1 MLPITIEPMK
11 RKDISAVLRI
21 EQASFA
27 DPWTEGMFL
36 RDIRDNRLAHFLV
49 AKHKGEIVGYAG
61 LWLICDEVHLV
72 NLAVEPQS
80 RKQGIGR
87 ELLMAMLKIARDKG
101 AQKATLEV
109 RASNLKAQKF
119 YQHFGFRPIAVR
131 KRYYAHPKDDAVIM
145 CQDDLTNCGRCWSA

>member
-1 MLPITIEPMK
+1 MK
-11 RKDISAVLRI
+11 REDMPAVLRI

-27 DPWTEGMFL
+27 DPWTVGMFL

-49 AKHKGEIVGYAG
+49 AKHKGKIIGYAG
-61 LWLICDEVHLV
+61 LWLIGDEAHLV
-72 NLAVEPQS
+72 NLAVDLPY

-109 RASNLKAQKF
+109 RASNLKAQEF
-119 YQHFGFRPIAVR
+119 YQHFGFRPIAIR
-131 KRYYAHPKDDAVIM
+131 KGYYTHPKDDAVIM
-145 CQDDLTNCGRCWSA
+145 WQDDLTNCGHCWST